1 MGFLDRLLG
10 RSRDERPDIPGM
22 TGGGTPRGYQSP
34 TQAYQGGSYQ
44 QPAPYQQ
51 PTTAPRPAAST
62 GTPGGGSGAGR
73 DPDDVAVDR
82 YRYLLRTAPPD
93 AVEEAHA
100 EAFAQLT
107 PEQRRQVLAEVGASV
122 PAAERATSD
131 DPQALA
137 RMATR
142 AEMRNPGTLERTF
155 RGQGGQMG
163 GSGAPGFGAMVGSS
177 LLGTV
182 AGVVIGS
189 AVANA
194 LFGPMFGDP
203 TTPVAEDAAAGEEGA
218 DAAGA
223 DGGEATDAGGADAG
237 ADGGGAEAGGDE
249 GFFGGMFGG
258 DGGGFFGGDGGGFD
272 GGFDI

>member
-10 RSRDERPDIPGM
+10 RSRDERSDVPGM
-22 TGGGTPRGYQSP
+22 LHGSTPRAHQTSLPPSGGTYQH
-34 TQAYQGGSYQ
+34 
-44 QPAPYQQ
+44 
-51 PTTAPRPAAST
+51 PTTAHPAASS
-62 GTPGGGSGAGR
+62 GTAGARPGTGR

-93 AVEEAHA
+93 AVEQAHA

-107 PEQRRQVLAEVGASV
+107 PEQRRRVLTEVGATV
-122 PAAERATSD
+122 PASERATSD
-131 DPQALA
+131 DPRSLA

-142 AEMRNPGTLERTF
+142 AEMRHPGTLEQTF
-155 RGQGGQMG
+155 RGQGAGA
-163 GSGAPGFGAMVGSS
+163 GAPGFGAMVGSS

-203 TTPVAEDAAAGEEGA
+203 TTPVAEDAAAGEEGM
-218 DAAGA
+218 GA
-223 DGGEATDAGGADAG
+223 DGGDAGATDAGTDAGAADAG
-237 ADGGGAEAGGDE
+237 TEAGGDE

-258 DGGGFFGGDGGGFD
+258 EGGGFFGGDGGGFD
-272 GGFDI
+272 GGFEI